1 MITSHVY
8 GEERLWTCRNLC
20 VSLPGSHTQS
30 LTCAARGAGSSS
42 LFLSLG
48 HHGPANRSRVDPA
61 GRGRRGDGAD
71 AGDDDDA
78 VCVCWCWRGT
88 HLERRLDFVADGH
101 FGDGCRLAGV
111 VFAMDTM
118 EVGCR
123 EEDSGCRGSCG
134 RKGTQGDSMKVVQH
148 DESSPTGRGRSRIS
162 CTDGCAG
169 PASTGYDE

>member
-8 GEERLWTCRNLC
+8 GEERLWTFRNLC
-20 VSLPGSHTQS
+20 VSLSGSHTQS
-30 LTCAARGAGSSS
+30 LTCAAPSAGSRGSS
-42 LFLSLG
+42 PFLLITTRQ
-48 HHGPANRSRVDPA
+48 ANRSRVDPA

-71 AGDDDDA
+71 AGDDDDGVCMYMC
-78 VCVCWCWRGT
+78 VCVCGT

-123 EEDSGCRGSCG
+123 KKDSGCRGSCG
-134 RKGTQGDSMKVVQH
+134 RKRTKRDSMKVVQH
-148 DESSPTGRGRSRIS
+148 GLDMMKARRRGG
-162 CTDGCAG
+162 DV
-169 PASTGYDE
+169 PA